1 MTARHACDLANER
14 ASASEVAAFKV
25 FGLSGASPYRALN
38 KLPSHFVPI
47 PIGTMKAKILIIAT
61 VVGLGI
67 TTVALGDEIQFVTLP
82 QAVRTAVV
90 RETNIPDY
98 SRVTRVYQDQ
108 NGLYEVTVRG
118 NTDNEVL
125 YLEPTGSV
133 VREQTV
139 ALTAPVVPTRG
150 VVTRTV
156 TIEQPTVDTFVRDL
170 DQPDRFQLIEK
181 KGIKEVY
188 LDKQTGQRWRVEVRQ
203 VPKD

>member
-1 MTARHACDLANER
+1 
-14 ASASEVAAFKV
+14 
-25 FGLSGASPYRALN
+25 
-38 KLPSHFVPI
+38 
-47 PIGTMKAKILIIAT
+47 MKAKILIIAT

-108 NGLYEVTVRG
+108 NGLYEVTVHR
-118 NTDNEVL
+118 NTNNEVL
-125 YLEPTGSV
+125 YLEPTGSI

-139 ALTAPVVPTRG
+139 ALNTPVALTG
-150 VVTRTV
+150 VVTKTV
-156 TIEQPTVDTFVRDL
+156 TVEQPTVDTFVRDL

>member
-1 MTARHACDLANER
+1 
-14 ASASEVAAFKV
+14 
-25 FGLSGASPYRALN
+25 
-38 KLPSHFVPI
+38 
-47 PIGTMKAKILIIAT
+47 MKAKILIIAT
-61 VVGLGI
+61 VIGLGI

-82 QAVRTAVV
+82 QPVQTVVV
-90 RETNIPDY
+90 RETRIPDY

-108 NGLYEVTVRG
+108 NGLYEVTVRR

-125 YLEPTGSV
+125 YLEPTGSI

-139 ALTAPVVPTRG
+139 ALNAPVVPTRG

-181 KGIKEVY
+181 KGIKEIY

-203 VPKD
+203 VSKD

>member
-1 MTARHACDLANER
+1 MIL
-14 ASASEVAAFKV
+14 
-25 FGLSGASPYRALN
+25 
-38 KLPSHFVPI
+38 
-47 PIGTMKAKILIIAT
+47 GTMKAKILIIAT

-108 NGLYEVTVRG
+108 NGLYEVTVRR
-118 NTDNEVL
+118 NTNNEVL
-125 YLEPTGSV
+125 FLEPTGSI

-139 ALTAPVVPTRG
+139 ALNTPVALTGG

-156 TIEQPTVDTFVRDL
+156 TVEQPTVDTFVRDL

>member
-1 MTARHACDLANER
+1 
-14 ASASEVAAFKV
+14 
-25 FGLSGASPYRALN
+25 
-38 KLPSHFVPI
+38 
-47 PIGTMKAKILIIAT
+47 MKTKILIIAT

-82 QAVRTAVV
+82 QPVQTAVV
-90 RETNIPDY
+90 RETRIPDY

-108 NGLYEVTVRG
+108 NGLYEVTVRR

-125 YLEPTGSV
+125 YLQPTGSI

-139 ALTAPVVPTRG
+139 ALNAPVVPTRG

-181 KGIKEVY
+181 KGIKEIY

>member
-1 MTARHACDLANER
+1 
-14 ASASEVAAFKV
+14 
-25 FGLSGASPYRALN
+25 
-38 KLPSHFVPI
+38 
-47 PIGTMKAKILIIAT
+47 MKAKILIIAT

-108 NGLYEVTVRG
+108 NGLYEVTVHR
-118 NTDNEVL
+118 NTNNEVL
-125 YLEPTGSV
+125 YLEPTGSI

-139 ALTAPVVPTRG
+139 ALNAPVALTG
-150 VVTRTV
+150 VVTKTV
-156 TIEQPTVDTFVRDL
+156 TVEQPTVDTFVRDL